1 MNKEIGQS
9 EVSNFN
15 FSIAESIL
23 VEAGIKP
30 ENLPKDKVYGQYI
43 VAAQA
48 ANISEDKLKSMI
60 EERKNQ
66 NWQNRN

>member
-15 FSIAESIL
+15 FAIAESIL
-23 VEAGIKP
+23 LESGVDPK
-30 ENLPKDKVYGQYI
+30 NFPKDKIYGQYI

-48 ANISEDKLKSMI
+48 AGIS
-60 EERKNQ
+60 
-66 NWQNRN
+66 